1 MKKQLTALLILFAAT
16 NFLSLTKAATPADN
30 DKVYTVEE
38 IIEKAPTLVG
48 QTVTV
53 KGLVSHICDKTGR
66 KLFFA
71 TADGTKSFRFN
82 AGDKIDVFNENA
94 IDSTVIATAEIVE
107 QKVTMESLD
116 KQEVAAITAAE
127 KAAKAAKVKKP
138 VAADHCTSEAK
149 ANGESTTATPLQ
161 NIQALKAKLNK
172 QIAEGKN
179 NYLSFY
185 NGAKC
190 NVYRIVKK

>member
-1 MKKQLTALLILFAAT
+1 MKKQFMALLIVFAAT
-16 NFLSLTKAATPADN
+16 NFLSLSNAATPADN

-38 IIEKAPTLVG
+38 IIEKAPALVG

-53 KGLVSHICDKTGR
+53 KGLVQHICDKTGR

-71 TADGTKSFRFN
+71 TPDGSKTFRFN

-94 IDSTVIATAEIVE
+94 IDSIVIATAVIVE
-107 QKVTMESLD
+107 QKVTMEDLN
-116 KQEVAAITAAE
+116 KQEAAAVAAAE
-127 KAAKAAKVKKP
+127 KAALAAKAKK
-138 VAADHCTSEAK
+138 VEKADHCTSEAK
-149 ANGESTTATPLQ
+149 ANGESTTATPVQ
-161 NIQALKAKLNK
+161 RVQALKAKLNK

-190 NVYRIVKK
+190 NEYKIVKK